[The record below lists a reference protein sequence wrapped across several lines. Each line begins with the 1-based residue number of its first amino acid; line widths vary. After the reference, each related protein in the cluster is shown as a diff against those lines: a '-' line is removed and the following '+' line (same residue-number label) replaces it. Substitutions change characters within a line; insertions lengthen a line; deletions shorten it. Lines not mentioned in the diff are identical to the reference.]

1 LRIIFKNLN
10 TLWSI
15 INAINAGAELADI
28 IEAVGSK
35 LSNLF
40 DILAVSILLK
50 EGLDLYI
57 YCDESS
63 GRLFIDE
70 VARNTIKTFTFIT
83 GDRLKHEQVRTHLES
98 RQFESRW
105 RKASNARL
113 KSHVSLPL
121 INEGKVLGCVSI
133 NSGVTNAF
141 DAQALQFFSLITYQM
156 ASSIKH
162 SQVISSMKDMTIY
175 DTLTRVFN
183 RRHFNQVLED
193 ELKNAFRTK
202 QPLSIIMVDIDHFK
216 AINDRY
222 GHEEGDRALI
232 HIASILK
239 ASLRKHDI
247 VARFGG
253 EEFLVMLPRAIMK
266 DAVVIAERIRRS
278 IEATPLSVDGEEV
291 HLTVSLGVAAVP
303 VIWPE
308 SKEELIK
315 CADTALYEAKG
326 KGRNRVCFYVPT
338 KDPPAKGILVK

>member
-1 LRIIFKNLN
+1 LRIIFKNLR

-28 IEAVGSK
+28 IEAAGSK

-83 GDRLKHEQVRTHLES
+83 GDRLKPEQVRTHLES

-193 ELKNAFRTK
+193 ELKNVFRTK

-222 GHEEGDRALI
+222 GHDEGDRALI

-266 DAVVIAERIRRS
+266 DAVPRGCGSSGYLARIQGG
-278 IEATPLSVDGEEV
+278 VDQMCG
-291 HLTVSLGVAAVP
+291 HGP
-303 VIWPE
+303 VR
-308 SKEELIK
+308 
-315 CADTALYEAKG
+315 G
-326 KGRNRVCFYVPT
+326 
-338 KDPPAKGILVK
+338 

>member
-1 LRIIFKNLN
+1 M
-10 TLWSI
+10 
-15 INAINAGAELADI
+15 
-28 IEAVGSK
+28 
-35 LSNLF
+35 
-40 DILAVSILLK
+40 
-50 EGLDLYI
+50 
-57 YCDESS
+57 
-63 GRLFIDE
+63 
-70 VARNTIKTFTFIT
+70 ARNTIKTFTFIT
-83 GDRLKHEQVRTHLES
+83 GGQVKPEQVRTHLER

-133 NSGVTNAF
+133 ASDVTNAF

-156 ASSIKH
+156 ASSMKH
-162 SQVISSMKDMTIY
+162 SQVISSMKDMAIY

-183 RRHFNQVLED
+183 RRHLNQVLED
-193 ELKNAFRTK
+193 ELRSAFRKK

-222 GHEEGDRALI
+222 GHDEGDRALI

-239 ASLRKHDI
+239 ESIRKNDI

-253 EEFLVMLPRAIMK
+253 EEFLVMLPRAMMK

-278 IEATPLSVDGEEV
+278 VESTPLSVDGEEV
-291 HLTVSLGVAAVP
+291 RLTVSLGVAAVP

-326 KGRNRVCFYVPT
+326 KGRNRVCLHVPT

>member
-193 ELKNAFRTK
+193 ELKNVFRTK

-222 GHEEGDRALI
+222 GHDEGDRALI